1 MPQKFKHSKVLIVGD
16 VMLDRYWSG
25 STSRISPE
33 APVMV
38 VNVKDQKETVGGA
51 ANVAL
56 NIAALE
62 GKATLIGMI
71 GNDDAGQKVDA
82 LLEHDHIDHYL
93 QKSDRHPTIT
103 KLRVLSQRQQMI
115 RLDFEESFKDVAKTE
130 TLKQFEKALPDAD
143 LVILSDYNKGTLS
156 DPQALIQ
163 LARNHNKPVLIDP
176 KGHDFSKYRG
186 ASLIKP
192 NQKEF
197 EAVVGECPTEAIM
210 IEKAKQQIATL
221 DLQGMLITRGGKG
234 MLLVMRDGTV
244 STAAAHSGELIDV
257 SGAGDTV
264 IATFAL
270 ALASDYSHS
279 AAMHLANLAA
289 SIVVAKLGTATVSNA
304 ELTKAHLGQHHTA
317 HAILTREALAEQ
329 VKQAQ
334 TEGETVVF
342 TNGCFDILHAGHVEY
357 LQKAKALGDRLVVA
371 VNDDASVSRLKG
383 PTRPASPL
391 ESRLKVLAA
400 LEAVDWVVPFNEDT
414 PENLLRL
421 LKPDVLVKG
430 GDYDDAGIVGHEI
443 VKNYGGKVLPIKHD
457 YLHIS
462 STKIIDKMK
471 AK

>member
-1 MPQKFKHSKVLIVGD
+1 MPQKFKHSKILIVGD

-62 GKATLIGMI
+62 GKATLIGII
-71 GNDDAGQKVDA
+71 GDDEAGQHVDA
-82 LLEHDHIDHYL
+82 LLQHDHIEHSL
-93 QKSDRHPTIT
+93 QKTKTHPTIT
-103 KLRVLSQRQQMI
+103 KLRVLSQHQQMI
-115 RLDFEESFKDVAKTE
+115 RLDFEENFKDIAKTDLLKHYE
-130 TLKQFEKALPDAD
+130 TALKDAD

-163 LARNHNKPVLIDP
+163 LARKHNKTVMIDP
-176 KGHDFSKYRG
+176 KGRDFTKYRG
-186 ASLIKP
+186 ASFIKP

-197 EAVVGECPTEAIM
+197 EAVVGECPTDEIM
-210 IEKAKQQIATL
+210 IDKAKQQIAAL
-221 DLQGMLITRGGKG
+221 ELQGLLITRGAKG
-234 MLLVMRDGTV
+234 MLLVTHDGKV
-244 STAAAHSGELIDV
+244 STVAAHSGDLVDV
-257 SGAGDTV
+257 TGAGDTV

-304 ELTKAHLGQHHTA
+304 ELTKAYLGHHHTA
-317 HAILTREALAEQ
+317 HSILTRETLAEAVQ
-329 VKQAQ
+329 QAQ
-334 TEGETVVF
+334 EQGDTVVF

-357 LQKAKALGDRLVVA
+357 LQKAKALGDRLIVA

-391 ESRLKVLAA
+391 ESRMKVLAA
-400 LEAVDWVVPFNEDT
+400 LEAVDWVVPFHEDT

-421 LKPDVLVKG
+421 LKPNVLVKG

-443 VKNYGGKVLPIKHD
+443 VKSYGGKVLPIKHD

-471 AK
+471 NK